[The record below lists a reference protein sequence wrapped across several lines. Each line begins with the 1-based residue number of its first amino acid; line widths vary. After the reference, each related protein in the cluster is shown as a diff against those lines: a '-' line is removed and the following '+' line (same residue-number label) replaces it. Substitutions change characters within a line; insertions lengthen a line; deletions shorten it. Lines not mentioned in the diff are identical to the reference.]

1 MLAVKL
7 KGRVTSDR
15 RLVVKLPEDIEPG
28 TVEVIVLHEKPA
40 PASEPRARRKAT
52 HPGFGIWAKR
62 KDIADSAEFAAQ
74 LRRQVEHW
82 EDGRE

>member
-28 TVEVIVLHEKPA
+28 TVEVIVLHEKST
-40 PASEPRARRKAT
+40 PASEPRARRKAA

-62 KDIADSAEFAAQ
+62 KDITDSVTYAVQ
-74 LRRQVEHW
+74 LRQKVER
-82 EDGRE
+82 RENGGD